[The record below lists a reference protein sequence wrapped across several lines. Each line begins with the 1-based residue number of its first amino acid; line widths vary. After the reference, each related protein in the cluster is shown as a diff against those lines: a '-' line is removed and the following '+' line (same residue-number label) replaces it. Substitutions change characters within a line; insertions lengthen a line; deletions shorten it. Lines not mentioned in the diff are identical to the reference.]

1 MDFDLSPKM
10 LAILFIIAGV
20 VLVFILLGGSLQ
32 RLFSQSIQ
40 DLVVI
45 KIKQN
50 GTCVVEA
57 SDGIPRS
64 VENCPYSQGQNFTIY
79 YKQGLPGIESYK

>member
-10 LAILFIIAGV
+10 FTILFLIAGV

-32 RLFSQSIQ
+32 QLFSPSIQ
-40 DLVVI
+40 ELVIV
-45 KIKQN
+45 KIKQD
-50 GTCVVEA
+50 GTCIVEA

-64 VENCPYSQGQNFTIY
+64 IENCPYSQGQNFTIY
-79 YKQGLPGIESYK
+79 YKQGLPSIERYQ

>member
-10 LAILFIIAGV
+10 LAFLFIIAGI
-20 VLVFILLGGSLQ
+20 VLIFILMGGSLQ
-32 RLFSQSIQ
+32 QLFSPSIQ
-40 DLVVI
+40 ELVVV

-50 GTCVVEA
+50 GTCIVEA

-64 VENCPYSQGQNFTIY
+64 VENCPYSQGQNFTVY
-79 YKQGLPGIESYK
+79 YKQGLPNIERYQ